1 MSKKRIKTS
10 DRKRREQPGFPG
22 TDRSVILTYRVKG
35 IGLGNVAQ
43 RAGIKHHTP
52 RDMTTPTQR
61 LIISPQAYNHF
72 ISEGSSPSRRMNG
85 RWRTMNW
92 KSRLEFHLFQ
102 IADTTEFSYEIL

>member
-1 MSKKRIKTS
+1 MSKKVIKSS

-52 RDMTTPTQR
+52 RDMSEPTQR
-61 LIISPQAYNHF
+61 LVISPQAYNYF
-72 ISEGSSPSRRMNG
+72 VSAESAPTRRMNHA
-85 RWRTMNW
+85 WRTMNW
-92 KSRLEFHLFQ
+92 KSRLEYHLLQ
-102 IADTTEFSYEIL
+102 IADTTKFSYEIL